1 MGSGIDGLRGPF
13 GGSLWHEFLLVPRKN
28 SGCDLCLLYL
38 HDGPPLGQ
46 GRASRHRLAT
56 CLGTAPLRKQGPSLG
71 PSTQPAAQQ
80 TGILGRTM
88 DVF

>member
-1 MGSGIDGLRGPF
+1 MGSGIDGLWGPF
-13 GGSLWHEFLLVPRKN
+13 GGSLWHEFLCLRKN

-38 HDGPPLGQ
+38 HGGPPWGH

-56 CLGTAPLRKQGPSLG
+56 RLGTAPLRQQGPSLG

-80 TGILGRTM
+80 VGILGRTV
-88 DVF
+88 DAF